1 MYPESKL
8 INSVNFKHFSND
20 LEVTALDERLNTS
33 DIICLTEIQ
42 LHSSAEPCF
51 ATWRIANG
59 L

>member
-8 INSVNFKHFSND
+8 INSVNFKHSSND
-20 LEVTALDERLNTS
+20 LEVTALDQRLNTS

-51 ATWRIANG
+51 AT
-59 L
+59 